1 MIQIKTRYKYFTQLY
16 KPHHKMNQSK
26 NLKLNFRAKIYANVL
41 IKRHKPRVKFFI
53 NLQNKYGKL
62 PTKITDKNLN
72 FIYYRINQINRRK
85 FQTEAPSKSDTVD
98 CIVSINWITA
108 SAFCKEYRVNDKFY
122 SNAIWRSTKKK
133 SPTIQ

>member
-1 MIQIKTRYKYFTQLY
+1 
-16 KPHHKMNQSK
+16 MNQSK

-62 PTKITDKNLN
+62 PTKIVKLNEYNLN

-98 CIVSINWITA
+98 CIVSIN
-108 SAFCKEYRVNDKFY
+108 
-122 SNAIWRSTKKK
+122 
-133 SPTIQ
+133 